1 MKSKQFI
8 IQFATIAVIATLLH
22 SCIGDGMTE
31 TEREFYADIYNIS
44 FKEKKFK
51 ASLRKLGY
59 KEIKIVSPSYIIDD
73 PNSGD
78 YRLKLECPFDLTFKN
93 KDSIQNIA
101 DSLADVLYSK
111 VISDSVLYVCQVV
124 SIKLNV
130 RQNDTKIENAFPL
143 QYYAKRELEERNG
156 FKVIEVRDGVF
167 KRIKV

>member
-1 MKSKQFI
+1 M
-8 IQFATIAVIATLLH
+8 TTLLH
-22 SCIGDGMTE
+22 SCIGDGMTDE
-31 TEREFYADIYNIS
+31 QREFYKNLHKLS

-51 ASLRKLGY
+51 AGLRKLGY
-59 KEIKIVSPSYIIDD
+59 KEIKIVAPSYKIDD

-78 YRLKLECPFDLTFKN
+78 YRLKLECPFDLTLKN
-93 KDSIQNIA
+93 KDSIQNIT

-111 VISDSVLYVCQVV
+111 VISDSVLSVCQVV

-130 RQNDTKIENAFPL
+130 RKNYTKIKNPFPL

-156 FKVIEVRDGVF
+156 FKVIVVRDGVF